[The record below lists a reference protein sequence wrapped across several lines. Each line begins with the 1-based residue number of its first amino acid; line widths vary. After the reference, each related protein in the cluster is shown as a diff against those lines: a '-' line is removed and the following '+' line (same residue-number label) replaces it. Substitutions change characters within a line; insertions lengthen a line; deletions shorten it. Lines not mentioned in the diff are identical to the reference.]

1 MAKKSDLLVLQEM
14 ANADLDIRCSPTL
27 VEAKKVKQGGH
38 LTFGI
43 DADSLQKIIG
53 ASLGGEPY
61 VCVCYIAN
69 QKQFFELKNKELELS
84 PVESA

>member
-14 ANADLDIRCSPTL
+14 ANANLDISSTTTL

-38 LTFGI
+38 LTFGV
-43 DADSLQKIIG
+43 DGNSLQKIIG

-61 VCVCYIAN
+61 VCVCYIVN
-69 QKQFFELKNKELELS
+69 QKQFFDLKNKELELS
-84 PVESA
+84 QV